1 MAEADIKGQ
10 NGIEQEIF
18 LSEVIGRRVT
28 GQKKRIGKLSD
39 LVIVETEPLPL
50 VTHIVVSRPFGHHQL
65 LIPIDLV
72 SEIGSQGVLVAV
84 ERPGE
89 FELDPAAGAVLLKD
103 YVLDKK
109 VFDVDDKEVEM
120 VYDVRLVRRNGIVY
134 VTDVDT
140 SRFGLLRRIGL
151 KRLATYIYAHGEGMD
166 EEMIS
171 WRFIQPLPSTITAF
185 KGNVKL
191 KVLKETL
198 EKIHPMDLADIL
210 EDLDPD
216 QRVMIFSELETE
228 TASDALEEIEPNVQR
243 ELISSLSRDRVVQLI
258 DEMTP
263 GQAADLLSVLPHADV
278 NDLLEL
284 LNQVNAQK
292 IRAILEKQ
300 EETILNYASMNCL
313 MVSPDK
319 TAEQVQEEYQ
329 KAACGMDVVMY
340 LYIVD
345 KDQHLIGVLDIKE
358 LLQAG
363 DEQLMREI
371 MIPEVIALTPESTLK
386 EAYALFERYNLRA
399 LPMTDEENRLVG
411 VIPYRDIMNLKH
423 NFLE

>member
-1 MAEADIKGQ
+1 MTDAEMKVQTGTD
-10 NGIEQEIF
+10 QEIF

-28 GQKKRIGKLSD
+28 GRKKIGKLSD
-39 LVIVETEPLPL
+39 LVIQETEPLPQ

-65 LIPIDLV
+65 LIPIDRV
-72 SEIGSQGVLVAV
+72 SAIGSQGVQVAV
-84 ERPGE
+84 ESPDA
-89 FELDPAAGAVLLKD
+89 FEQDPAAGAVLLKD

-109 VFDVDDKEVEM
+109 VIDVDDKEVEM
-120 VYDVRLVRRNGIVY
+120 VYDVRLVRRNGVVY

-151 KRLATYIYAHGEGMD
+151 KWLATYIYAHGEGMD

-171 WRFIQPLPSTITAF
+171 WRFIQPLPSTITGF
-185 KGNVKL
+185 RGNVKL

-210 EDLDPD
+210 EELDPD

-243 ELISSLSRDRVVQLI
+243 ELVSSLSRDRVVQLI

-263 GQAADLLSVLPHADV
+263 GQAADLLSVLPHTEA
-278 NDLLEL
+278 NELLEL
-284 LNQVNAQK
+284 LDTVNARK

-300 EETILNYASMNCL
+300 EETILNYATMNCL
-313 MVSPDK
+313 MVPPDK
-319 TAEQVQEEYQ
+319 TAEQVRVEYQ
-329 KAACGMDVVMY
+329 TAARGMDVVMY

-345 KDQHLIGVLDIKE
+345 SDQHLIGVLDIKE
-358 LLQAG
+358 LLVAG
-363 DEQLMREI
+363 DEALMREI

-386 EAYALFERYNLRA
+386 EAYTLFERYNLRA
-399 LPMTDEENRLVG
+399 LPMVDGEDRLLG
-411 VIPYRDIMNLKH
+411 VIPFRDIMNLKH

>member
-1 MAEADIKGQ
+1 MVESELKGVS
-10 NGIEQEIF
+10 GTGQEIF

-28 GQKKRIGKLSD
+28 GPKKKLGKLSD
-39 LVIVETEPLPL
+39 LVIQETEPLPL
-50 VTHIVVSRPFGHHQL
+50 VTHIVVARPFGNHSL

-72 SEIGSQGVLVAV
+72 TEIGSLGVKVAV
-84 ERPGE
+84 EDLHLY
-89 FELDPAAGAVLLKD
+89 ELDPSPGAVLLKD

-109 VFDVDDKEVEM
+109 VIDVDDKEVEM
-120 VYDVRLVRRNGIVY
+120 VYDVRLVRRNGRVY

-151 KRLATYIYAHGEGMD
+151 KWLATFIYAHGEGME

-171 WRFIQPLPSTITAF
+171 WTFIQPLPSTITGF

-210 EDLDPD
+210 EELDPD
-216 QRVMIFSELETE
+216 QRVMIFSELETG

-243 ELISSLSRDRVVQLI
+243 ELVSSLTRDQVVRLI

-263 GQAADLLSVLPHADV
+263 GQAADLLSVLPYADAKAILG
-278 NDLLEL
+278 LL
-284 LNQVNAQK
+284 QKANAQK

-300 EETILNYASMNCL
+300 EETIQNYATMNCL
-313 MVSPDK
+313 VQSPEQ
-319 TAEQVQEEYQ
+319 TAEQVQAEYQ
-329 KAACGMDVVMY
+329 RAARGKDVVMY

-345 KDQHLIGVLDIKE
+345 ADQHLLGVLDIKE
-358 LLQAG
+358 LLLARDGERMQ
-363 DEQLMREI
+363 EI
-371 MIPEVIALTPESTLK
+371 MIPDVIALTPESTLK

-399 LPMTDEENRLVG
+399 LPVTDGEGRLIG

>member
-1 MAEADIKGQ
+1 MTDAEMKVQTETD
-10 NGIEQEIF
+10 QELF

-28 GQKKRIGKLSD
+28 GRKKIGKLSD
-39 LVIVETEPLPL
+39 LVIQETEPLPQ
-50 VTHIVVSRPFGHHQL
+50 VTHIVVSRPFGHHSL
-65 LIPIDLV
+65 LIPIDRV
-72 SEIGSQGVLVAV
+72 SAIGSQGVQVAV
-84 ERPGE
+84 ESPDA
-89 FELDPAAGAVLLKD
+89 FEQDPATGAVLLKD

-109 VFDVDDKEVEM
+109 VIDVDDKEVEM
-120 VYDVRLVRRNGIVY
+120 VYDVRLVRRNGVVY

-151 KRLATYIYAHGEGMD
+151 KWLATYIYAHGEGMD

-171 WRFIQPLPSTITAF
+171 WRFIQPLPSTITGF
-185 KGNVKL
+185 QGNVKL

-210 EDLDPD
+210 EELDPD

-243 ELISSLSRDRVVQLI
+243 ELVSSLSRDRVVQLI

-263 GQAADLLSVLPHADV
+263 GQAADLLSVLPHTEA
-278 NDLLEL
+278 NELLEL
-284 LNQVNAQK
+284 LNTVNARK

-300 EETILNYASMNCL
+300 EETILNYVTMNCL
-313 MVSPDK
+313 MVPPDK
-319 TAEQVQEEYQ
+319 TAKQVQVEYQ
-329 KAACGMDVVMY
+329 TAARGMDVVMY

-345 KDQHLIGVLDIKE
+345 QDRHLIGVLDIKE
-358 LLQAG
+358 LLVAG
-363 DEQLMREI
+363 DEALMREI

-386 EAYALFERYNLRA
+386 EAYTLFERYNLRA
-399 LPMTDEENRLVG
+399 LPMVDGEDRLLG